1 MAAAHTLA
9 WLVAMWPDFGRLDP
23 TESPM
28 MWTLGTVVDSKV
40 ARLTVHQLPALS
52 LRALSLRAPA
62 SAQTS
67 PARCL
72 GTTFSTSPLTSSNSV
87 ETVIL
92 LPSTASGALLG
103 R

>member
-1 MAAAHTLA
+1 MGAGDSLA
-9 WLVAMWPDFGRLDP
+9 WLVAMWRDSGRLGP
-23 TESPM
+23 SGSAM
-28 MWTLGTVVDSKV
+28 MWTWGIVVDLKV
-40 ARLTVHQLPALS
+40 DRLTVHQLPARS
-52 LRALSLRAPA
+52 FRAPA
-62 SAQTS
+62 SAQSS

-92 LPSTASGALLG
+92 PPSTASGALLG

>member
-9 WLVAMWPDFGRLDP
+9 WLVAMWPDFGRLEP

-52 LRALSLRAPA
+52 LRAPP

>member
-28 MWTLGTVVDSKV
+28 TWTLGTVVDSKV
-40 ARLTVHQLPALS
+40 ARLTVHQLPAP
-52 LRALSLRAPA
+52 SLRAPA

-92 LPSTASGALLG
+92 PPSTASGALLG